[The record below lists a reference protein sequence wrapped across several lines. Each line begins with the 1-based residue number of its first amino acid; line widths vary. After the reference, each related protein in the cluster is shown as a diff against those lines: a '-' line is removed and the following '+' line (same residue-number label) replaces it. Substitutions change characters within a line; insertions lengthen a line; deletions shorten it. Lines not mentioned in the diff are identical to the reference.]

1 MHDKNILC
9 DRYHIWQGYNMYN
22 NDITLQGYH
31 ITRIS
36 HDVWQGYQMWQ
47 EYQMYDKDI
56 TSDRNIAW
64 QGYNMYDKNITCM
77 TRILSQHIC
86 ITWRRRAISSSPSIW
101 VTVWNIRW
109 DRGDAWT
116 SWRWRQFL
124 LGLSG
129 LPAIWEKKVNIGGL
143 FKTSILYTIYLS
155 INLLLGNALIRRQ

>member
-1 MHDKNILC
+1 MSDKDITCDKNITCMTKISCL
-9 DRYHIWQGYNMYN
+9 
-22 NDITLQGYH
+22 
-31 ITRIS
+31 TRIS
-36 HDVWQGYQMWQ
+36 HD
-47 EYQMYDKDI
+47 KDI
-56 TSDRNIAW
+56 TCLTRISHDKNIAW
-64 QGYNMYDKNITCM
+64 QGYNMYDKNITCI

-155 INLLLGNALIRRQ
+155 INFSLGNALIFLLSPLRRQ